1 MEIIKG
7 NEKGG
12 KVCEIEDDK
21 FEMVVSELRSGH
33 LIVYPTETVYGLGA
47 DPFDELA
54 VKRVFKAKKRPYD
67 MPLSIAVSNAR
78 MLEELAF
85 VDDRARKLIDT
96 FLPGP
101 LTLLLQKKPVV
112 PDMVSAGSPEVGI
125 RIPDHP
131 FALRLINEF
140 GPIISTS
147 ANLHSRPNPITCQS
161 AIDDLGESVSIYI
174 DCGPSP
180 IGKPSTIVQLL
191 EGDVEVIRPGAI
203 PIEKV
208 EAVLHG

>member
-12 KVCEIEDDK
+12 KVCEIQDDK

-33 LIVYPTETVYGLGA
+33 LIVYPTETIYGLGA

-67 MPLSIAVSNAR
+67 MPLSIAVSNSR

-101 LTLLLQKKPVV
+101 LTLLLQRNQL
-112 PDMVSAGSPEVGI
+112 SRHGLG
-125 RIPDHP
+125 RI
-131 FALRLINEF
+131 A
-140 GPIISTS
+140 
-147 ANLHSRPNPITCQS
+147 
-161 AIDDLGESVSIYI
+161 
-174 DCGPSP
+174 
-180 IGKPSTIVQLL
+180 
-191 EGDVEVIRPGAI
+191 
-203 PIEKV
+203 
-208 EAVLHG
+208 

>member
-1 MEIIKG
+1 MEIIKC

-12 KVCEIEDDK
+12 NVCEIQDDK
-21 FEMVVSELRSGH
+21 FEMVISELRTGH
-33 LIVYPTETVYGLGA
+33 LIVYPTETLYGLGA

-85 VDDRARKLIDT
+85 VDDRARKLIAA

-112 PDMVSAGSPEVGI
+112 PDMVTAGSPEVGI

-140 GPIISTS
+140 GPIVSTS
-147 ANLHSRPNPITCQS
+147 ANLHSRPNPVTCQN
-161 AIDDLGESVSIYI
+161 AIDDLGESVSIYV
-174 DCGPSP
+174 DCGHTS
-180 IGKPSTIVQLL
+180 IGRPSTIVQLM

>member
-12 KVCEIEDDK
+12 KVCEIQDDK
-21 FEMVVSELRSGH
+21 FEMIVSELRSGH
-33 LIVYPTETVYGLGA
+33 LIVYPTETIYGLGA

-67 MPLSIAVSNAR
+67 MPLTIAVSNAR

-147 ANLHSRPNPITCQS
+147 ANLHSRPNPDHLPERC
-161 AIDDLGESVSIYI
+161 
-174 DCGPSP
+174 
-180 IGKPSTIVQLL
+180 
-191 EGDVEVIRPGAI
+191 R
-203 PIEKV
+203 
-208 EAVLHG
+208 